1 MSETSWSTLSIREC
15 LIESFAGEWGAE
27 PLPGNAR
34 VLRATDIDDEGHV
47 IGYGALRRLPIGKLT
62 SRQLEDGDILLE
74 GSGGGPDKPVG
85 RVAFFDIA
93 KHQGPAVCS
102 NFFKTL
108 RPDPRLVEPKFLW
121 RKLMWFYRQPMLLT
135 FQQQTTGII
144 NLKFEEYLN
153 AAIEVP
159 ANLAEQR
166 AIAQILDTLD
176 TAIRETEALIDK
188 LKAVKQGL
196 LHDLLTRGI
205 DANGQLRPPQSEAP
219 QLYKKS
225 PLGWIPRE
233 WEVVPL
239 GEIASRSSG
248 LLQTGPFGSQ
258 LHAHEYVV
266 DGIPVVMP
274 QDMVNGELS
283 VESIARITQRKAV
296 ALSRHRVRPNDLVF
310 SRRGDLS
317 RCVAI
322 EDLHEGWLC
331 GTGCLLARLPAG
343 EINGYWLSLVYQQP
357 GIQSQ
362 VMGRAV
368 GSTMANLNTSILAA
382 ITIARPDI
390 AEQNEIALR
399 LKVAGQRISG
409 EERMLAKMRFEKTG
423 LMDDLLTGRV
433 RVTPMLESV
442 QRTAE
447 PTEA

>member
-1 MSETSWSTLSIREC
+1 MSEVALSALADINPGARIPNEITASAEVSFIPMSDVSESGNWTTQQTRPLRSVIAGFSAFEEGDVLVAKITPCLENGKGAHARGLLNGIGFGSTE
-15 LIESFAGEWGAE
+15 FH
-27 PLPGNAR
+27 
-34 VLRATDIDDEGHV
+34 VLRAKQDVEPRFVFHITQS
-47 IGYGALRRLPIGKLT
+47 RRF
-62 SRQLEDGDILLE
+62 RQAAERQMV
-74 GSGGGPDKPVG
+74 GSAGQQ
-85 RVAFFDIA
+85 RVQRQFFDE
-93 KHQGPAVCS
+93 
-102 NFFKTL
+102 F
-108 RPDPRLVEPKFLW
+108 LVRDFSLD
-121 RKLMWFYRQPMLLT
+121 
-135 FQQQTTGII
+135 
-144 NLKFEEYLN
+144 
-153 AAIEVP
+153 
-159 ANLAEQR
+159 EQR

-176 TAIRETEALIDK
+176 IAINETEALIDK

-205 DANGQLRPPQSEAP
+205 DTNGQLRPPQSEAP
-219 QLYKKS
+219 HLYKES
-225 PLGWIPRE
+225 SLGWVPRE
-233 WEVVPL
+233 WEVVNL
-239 GEIASRSSG
+239 GEVASRPNG

-258 LHAHEYVV
+258 LHAHEYVA

-283 VESIARITQRKAV
+283 IESIARITPRKAV

-322 EDLHEGWLC
+322 EDAQEGWLC

-362 VMGRAV
+362 VIGRAV

-409 EERMLAKMRFEKTG
+409 EERMLGKMRLEKAA

-433 RVTPMLESV
+433 RVTPLLEST
-442 QRTAE
+442 QQAAA